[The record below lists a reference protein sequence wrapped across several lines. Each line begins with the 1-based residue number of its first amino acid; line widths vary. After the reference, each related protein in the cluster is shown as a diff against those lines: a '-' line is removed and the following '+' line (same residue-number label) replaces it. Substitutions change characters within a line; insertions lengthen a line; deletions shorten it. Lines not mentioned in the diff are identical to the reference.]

1 MATGKRMPMAEIIK
15 QAQRYEC
22 RVKVVVRVEGLNKQL
37 VLAEGQWFEDRVLDV
52 LGRYYL
58 RGAEVEWQGEEHDT
72 MLVIVR

>member
-1 MATGKRMPMAEIIK
+1 MATGKRTPMAEIIK

-37 VLAEGQWFEDRVLDV
+37 VLADGKWFEDRVLDV